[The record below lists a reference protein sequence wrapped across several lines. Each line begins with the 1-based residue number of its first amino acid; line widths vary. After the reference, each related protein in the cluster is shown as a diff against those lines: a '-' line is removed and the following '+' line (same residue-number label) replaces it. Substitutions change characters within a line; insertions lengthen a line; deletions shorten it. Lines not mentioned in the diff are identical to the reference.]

1 MCVCVCV
8 CVCACACACARARA
22 RARARVR
29 ARVRVRVCV
38 CVCACACACACA
50 CVSEICRRPV
60 CVRVCDVQKI
70 DASNMSRYIGDVRQS
85 VRFAVSDL
93 KHGDG
98 ELPGF
103 CLPKKVC

>member
-1 MCVCVCV
+1 MCVCV
-8 CVCACACACARARA
+8 
-22 RARARVR
+22 RVR
-29 ARVRVRVCV
+29 MRV
-38 CVCACACACACA
+38 

-60 CVRVCDVQKI
+60 CVRVQKI

-93 KHGDG
+93 KHSDG